1 MIKQSKL
8 SIFPLILIILLV
20 STFYINQTFN
30 MIENPL
36 IDRMVVEERKTNANI
51 KILAID
57 EESLD
62 KIGKW
67 PWSRD
72 VLAQVSEDLV
82 KGGAKGVW
90 LDILY
95 TEKSSNPAEDEAWAK
110 TMESSSNIYHS
121 IYFELA
127 DKQARKLPLQVERE
141 YLPVFPVNEDR
152 VGLINNIP
160 DTDGVVRQAV
170 LGIEDL
176 EGKMTPAI
184 DVVLANL
191 LLPEDQQISWDGSQ
205 WRKGRDILPTDPWNQ
220 VHFSYVS
227 TPGRQGFETL
237 PIAPVISGEL
247 DPEYFED
254 AIVLIGPYAL
264 GISDDIFSTPGSK
277 NLRMYGVEIHANI
290 VQSLYDD
297 HLYQLASPGLGIG
310 LLILLSIMAYIL
322 MNRVKAIWS
331 ALIFVAFLVSYV
343 IIHILVFNTWKLFL
357 PFFYPLLVLLAVY
370 VFTVIQ
376 QYLKERKERNRVT
389 GIFGRYVSKSV
400 VREILENK
408 EAMQLGGAR
417 RDVTLVFVDIRGF
430 TPLSEKMEPED
441 VILILNEYLNLCTR
455 AVFAYEGTLDK
466 YIGDGVMSIFGAPM
480 NQPDHPTRAIQA
492 ALQMKKESAQLA
504 ESLIEKYGRSVSFGI
519 GINSGPAVVGNI
531 GSQER
536 MDYTAIGDTVNL
548 AARLE
553 ANAKPGQILISQNTY
568 ERVKEQFIV
577 TPLQAIKVKG
587 REELVQIY
595 QVEEEVGGELLDPQ
609 SKGDNQEMK
618 GLIHDNS

>member
-1 MIKQSKL
+1 M
-8 SIFPLILIILLV
+8 V
-20 STFYINQTFN
+20 
-30 MIENPL
+30 ENPL
-36 IDRMVVEERKTNANI
+36 IDRMVVEDRGTNANI

-57 EESLD
+57 EESLQE
-62 KIGKW
+62 IGKW

-110 TMESSSNIYHS
+110 TMESSNNIYHS

-127 DKQARKLPLQVERE
+127 DKQARNLPLQVERE
-141 YLPVFPVNEDR
+141 YLPVFPVKEDQL
-152 VGLINNIP
+152 GLINNIP

-176 EGKMTPAI
+176 EGKMFPAI

-191 LLPEDQQISWDGSQ
+191 LLPEEQQISWDGSQ
-205 WRKGRDILPTDPWNQ
+205 WRKGRDILPTNPWSQ
-220 VHFSYVS
+220 VHFSYAS
-227 TPGRQGFETL
+227 TPGRQGFEIL
-237 PIAPVISGEL
+237 PIAPVIAGEL
-247 DPEYFED
+247 DPEYFQD

-264 GISDDIFSTPGSK
+264 GISDDLFSTPGSK

-297 HLYQLASPGLGIG
+297 HLYQLASPGVGIG

-322 MNRVKAIWS
+322 MNRVKAKWS
-331 ALIFVAFLVSYV
+331 ALILVALLVSYI
-343 IIHILVFNTWKLFL
+343 IIHIQVFHTWKLLL
-357 PFFYPLLVLLAVY
+357 PFFYPLLALLAVY

-400 VREILENK
+400 VKEILENK

-441 VILILNEYLNLCTR
+441 VILILNEYLDLCTR

-480 NQPDHPTRAIQA
+480 NQPDHPARAIQA

-504 ESLIEKYGRSVSFGI
+504 ESLMEKYGRSVSFGI

-577 TPLQAIKVKG
+577 TPLEAIKVKG

-595 QVEEEVGGELLDPQ
+595 QVEEEVGGELHNPQ
-609 SKGDNQEMK
+609 GKGDNQEVK